1 MKTFSHF
8 QFYAMKKMLLV
19 SNVRLLLFLLLLM
32 SQTSFAQEIPESA
45 LKKQVAEIKGGN
57 DLLQKLTP
65 VSYKYNDQ
73 DFPYL
78 ETPKAVQYGFNADQV
93 QLVLPSLVYAKNSQ
107 YLGGKNLYKTYSR
120 KMVDESGL
128 IPILVASVKELQEQL
143 NQLKAEIAQLKQ
155 AK

>member
-1 MKTFSHF
+1 
-8 QFYAMKKMLLV
+8 MKKMLLL
-19 SNVRLLLFLLLLM
+19 SNARLLMFLLLLM

-65 VSYKYNDQ
+65 VSFKYNDL
-73 DFPYL
+73 DYPYL
-78 ETPKAVQYGFNADQV
+78 ESPKAVQYGFNADQV
-93 QLVLPSLVYAKNSQ
+93 QMVLPSLVYAKNGQ
-107 YLGGKNLYKTYSR
+107 YIGGKNLYKSYSR

-128 IPILVASVKELQEQL
+128 IPILVASVKELQEQVNL
-143 NQLKAEIAQLKQ
+143 LKAEIALLKQ

>member
-1 MKTFSHF
+1 
-8 QFYAMKKMLLV
+8 MLLG
-19 SNVRLLLFLLLLM
+19 SNVRLMMLFLLLL

-57 DLLQKLTP
+57 ELLQKITP
-65 VSYKYNDQ
+65 VSFKYNDQ

-93 QLVLPSLVYAKNSQ
+93 QMVLPSLVYAKNGQ
-107 YLGGKNLYKTYSR
+107 YIGGKNLYKSYSR

-128 IPILVASVKELQEQL
+128 IPILVASVKELQEQV
-143 NQLKAEIAQLKQ
+143 NQLRAEITQLKQ
-155 AK
+155 GK

>member
-1 MKTFSHF
+1 ME
-8 QFYAMKKMLLV
+8 KMLLG
-19 SNVRLLLFLLLLM
+19 SNVRLMMLFLLLL

-57 DLLQKLTP
+57 ELLQKITP
-65 VSYKYNDQ
+65 ISFKYNDQ

-93 QLVLPSLVYAKNSQ
+93 QMVLPSLVYAKNDQ
-107 YLGGKNLYKTYSR
+107 YIGGKNLYKSYSR

-128 IPILVASVKELQEQL
+128 IPILVASVKELQEQVNL
-143 NQLKAEIAQLKQ
+143 LKVEIAQLKQ

>member
-1 MKTFSHF
+1 
-8 QFYAMKKMLLV
+8 MKKMLLV
-19 SNVRLLLFLLLLM
+19 SNLRLFLFLFLLI

-65 VSYKYNDQ
+65 VSFKYNDQ

-78 ETPKAVQYGFNADQV
+78 ENPKAVQYGFNADQV
-93 QLVLPSLVYAKNSQ
+93 QLVLPSLVYAKNGQ
-107 YLGGKNLYKTYSR
+107 YIGGKNLYKSYSR
-120 KMVDESGL
+120 KIVDESGL
-128 IPILVASVKELQEQL
+128 IPILVASVKELQEQV
-143 NQLKAEIAQLKQ
+143 NQLKSEIAQLKQ

>member
-1 MKTFSHF
+1 ME
-8 QFYAMKKMLLV
+8 KMLLG
-19 SNVRLLLFLLLLM
+19 SNVRLMMLFLLLL

-57 DLLQKLTP
+57 ELLQKITP
-65 VSYKYNDQ
+65 VSFKYNYQ

-93 QLVLPSLVYAKNSQ
+93 QMVLPSLVYAKNGQ
-107 YLGGKNLYKTYSR
+107 YIGGKNLYKSYSR

-128 IPILVASVKELQEQL
+128 IPILVASVKELQEQVNL
-143 NQLKAEIAQLKQ
+143 LKVEIAQLKQ